1 MHGTIEH
8 ERSSILIFPTTQVEA
23 THDAR
28 DRQMDSQSVMTERY
42 R

>member
-8 ERSSILIFPTTQVEA
+8 ERSSILIFPTQVEA